1 MSIRRISKKDLSLI
15 FGFYSRHS
23 GRYYAHRLR
32 KEVFTDLVLKELG
45 ITDDEYKALRI
56 FNPHQTTR
64 IVTYFNITKDDLD
77 QSIRNVG

>member
-15 FGFYSRHS
+15 FGFYSPHS
-23 GRYYAHRLR
+23 GRHYAHRLR

-45 ITDDEYKALRI
+45 ITDEEYRALRI
-56 FNPHQTTR
+56 FNPLQTTR
-64 IVTYFNITKDDLD
+64 IVTYFNITKNDLD